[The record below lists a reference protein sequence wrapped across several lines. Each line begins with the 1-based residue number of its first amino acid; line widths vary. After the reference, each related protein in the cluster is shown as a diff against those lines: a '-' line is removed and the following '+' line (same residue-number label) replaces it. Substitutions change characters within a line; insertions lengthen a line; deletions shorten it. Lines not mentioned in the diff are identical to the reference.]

1 MNLTLDRLSAL
12 AAIRSIRCGTAPGVQ
27 NGLTSLRRTGIAAPE
42 LPEGRK
48 RWSASCID
56 LSELG
61 LGRDVRINHPVE
73 VAVPSERDR
82 IRSKAFSSILHTA
95 FLPKNAYMDAG
106 NGLRVASPELVFVEM
121 GAVMRPEVQALLG
134 YELTG
139 SFSRSPLDPRS
150 GALAYG
156 IPPATSVEKIE
167 RFLSKCDGNAG
178 VAQSRHVI
186 EYVANNAW
194 SPAEAVIAAL
204 IALPLEYLGYG
215 MGRLVLNVR
224 QTAADELARAGAHS
238 SRVPDILVPGTCVG
252 INYDSFYHL
261 DLDGVVD
268 AARACAL
275 APTDE
280 TAAAALE
287 DARRSVREKVLDDLC
302 RNRELAAQG
311 LVVLPA
317 TSEDLYR
324 KGGFDGLMLEVF
336 RTIEL
341 LSGRDMAESRRALAS
356 RAVCDRRQTLIWSLL
371 AWEQG
376 RSYARKQVEREQ
388 RGLQRIKDPQI
399 VEVDMVI

>member
-12 AAIRSIRCGTAPGVQ
+12 AAIRSIRCGMAPGAQ
-27 NGLTSLRRTGIAAPE
+27 RGIASLRRTGIAAPE
-42 LPEGRK
+42 LPEGRR

-56 LSELG
+56 LSKLG
-61 LGRDVRINHPVE
+61 LVRGARENRPVE
-73 VAVPSERDR
+73 VAVSSERDR
-82 IRSKAFSSILHTA
+82 IRSKAFSSIIHTA
-95 FLPKNAYMDAG
+95 PLPKDAYMDAG
-106 NGLRVASPELVFVEM
+106 NGLRVASPELAFVEM
-121 GAVMRPEVQALLG
+121 GTVMRPEVQALLG

-139 SFSRSPLDPRS
+139 SFSRNPSDPRG
-150 GALAYG
+150 GAIAYG

-167 RFLSKCDGNAG
+167 RFLSQCEGNAG
-178 VAQSRHVI
+178 VAQSRRVI
-186 EYVANNAW
+186 GYVANNAW

-204 IALPLEYLGYG
+204 MALPLEYLGYG
-215 MGRLVLNVR
+215 MGRLVLNDR
-224 QTAADELARAGAHS
+224 QTAADELTRSGTRT

-261 DLDGVVD
+261 DLDSVIE

-275 APTDE
+275 APNDK
-280 TAAAALE
+280 TAAAILE
-287 DARRSVREKVLDDLC
+287 STRRAVREKFLDDLR

-324 KGGFDGLMLEVF
+324 KGGFDALMVEVF

-341 LSGRDMAESRRALAS
+341 LSGKDMTESRRALAS

-371 AWEQG
+371 GWEQG
-376 RSYARKQVEREQ
+376 RSYARKQVERDQ
-388 RGLQRIKDPQI
+388 RGIQRLKDPQI
-399 VEVDMVI
+399 VEVDMVL

>member
-27 NGLTSLRRTGIAAPE
+27 SGLASLRRTGIAAPE

-56 LSELG
+56 LSALG
-61 LGRDVRINHPVE
+61 LARDTRGSHPIE
-73 VAVPSERDR
+73 IAVPSEHDR
-82 IRSKAFSSILHTA
+82 IRSKTFSSILHTA
-95 FLPKNAYMDAG
+95 PLPKGAFIDAG
-106 NGLRVASPELVFVEM
+106 QDFRIASPELVFVEM
-121 GAVMRPEVQALLG
+121 GAVMQPEVQALLG

-139 SFSRSPLDPRS
+139 SFSRNPSDPR
-150 GALAYG
+150 GGTVAYG
-156 IPPATSVEKIE
+156 IPPVTSVEKIE
-167 RFLSKCDGNAG
+167 RFLTQCEGNAG
-178 VAQSRHVI
+178 VAQSRQVI
-186 EYVANNAW
+186 GYVANNAW

-204 IALPLEYLGYG
+204 MALPLEYLGYG
-215 MGRLVLNVR
+215 MGRLVLNDR
-224 QTAADELARAGAHS
+224 QIAADELARSGARG

-261 DLDGVVD
+261 NLNSVIE

-275 APTDE
+275 APNDKTL
-280 TAAAALE
+280 AAALE
-287 DARRSVREKVLDDLC
+287 NARRSVRDKVLDDLR

-324 KGGFDGLMLEVF
+324 KGGFDELMLEVF

-341 LSGRDMAESRRALAS
+341 LSGKDMAESRRALAS
-356 RAVCDRRQTLIWSLL
+356 HAVCERRQTLIWSLL

-376 RSYARKQVEREQ
+376 RSYAREQVERER
-388 RGLQRIKDPQI
+388 RGILRIKNPQI
-399 VEVDMVI
+399 IEVAMVI

>member
-1 MNLTLDRLSAL
+1 M
-12 AAIRSIRCGTAPGVQ
+12 
-27 NGLTSLRRTGIAAPE
+27 
-42 LPEGRK
+42 
-48 RWSASCID
+48 
-56 LSELG
+56 
-61 LGRDVRINHPVE
+61 
-73 VAVPSERDR
+73 
-82 IRSKAFSSILHTA
+82 
-95 FLPKNAYMDAG
+95 
-106 NGLRVASPELVFVEM
+106 
-121 GAVMRPEVQALLG
+121 
-134 YELTG
+134 
-139 SFSRSPLDPRS
+139 
-150 GALAYG
+150 
-156 IPPATSVEKIE
+156 
-167 RFLSKCDGNAG
+167 
-178 VAQSRHVI
+178 
-186 EYVANNAW
+186 
-194 SPAEAVIAAL
+194 
-204 IALPLEYLGYG
+204 
-215 MGRLVLNVR
+215 
-224 QTAADELARAGAHS
+224 
-238 SRVPDILVPGTCVG
+238 G

-268 AARACAL
+268 TARACAL

-324 KGGFDGLMLEVF
+324 KGGFDGLMLGVF

>member
-150 GALAYG
+150 DAIAYG
-156 IPPATSVEKIE
+156 IPPRNKRRED
-167 RFLSKCDGNAG
+167 R
-178 VAQSRHVI
+178 
-186 EYVANNAW
+186 
-194 SPAEAVIAAL
+194 AV
-204 IALPLEYLGYG
+204 PLE
-215 MGRLVLNVR
+215 VR
-224 QTAADELARAGAHS
+224 WQCRRCSIQARH
-238 SRVPDILVPGTCVG
+238 
-252 INYDSFYHL
+252 
-261 DLDGVVD
+261 
-268 AARACAL
+268 
-275 APTDE
+275 
-280 TAAAALE
+280 
-287 DARRSVREKVLDDLC
+287 
-302 RNRELAAQG
+302 
-311 LVVLPA
+311 
-317 TSEDLYR
+317 
-324 KGGFDGLMLEVF
+324 
-336 RTIEL
+336 
-341 LSGRDMAESRRALAS
+341 
-356 RAVCDRRQTLIWSLL
+356 
-371 AWEQG
+371 
-376 RSYARKQVEREQ
+376 
-388 RGLQRIKDPQI
+388 
-399 VEVDMVI
+399 